1 LKEASILR
9 VLVTGGA
16 GFIGSHVV
24 DALIEEG
31 HTVVVVDDLST
42 GKVEHVNPQA
52 MFYHVDI
59 RSPELAEIFQRE
71 RPDLIN
77 HHAAHADVRRS
88 VADPRYDADVNILG
102 SLSLLECARQNGVS
116 KLIYASTGG
125 AIYGEPVYLPCDENH
140 PLNPICP
147 YGVSKLTVERY
158 LSYYGHACGFQY
170 AVLRYPNVYGPRQD
184 PTGEGGVVAI
194 FSRRMLGGEQ
204 VVINGSGEQERDF
217 LYVADVVRANILAQD
232 RLDGQTHN
240 LGTGVGTSISDLF
253 TLMASKTGYGGEPFY
268 GPPKPGETFKIYLDA
283 TKARTELG
291 WQPEVGLEQ
300 GLRATIASYS

>member
-1 LKEASILR
+1 LR

-42 GKVEHVNPQA
+42 GRVEHVNPQA
-52 MFYHVDI
+52 TFYHVDI
-59 RSPELAEIFQRE
+59 RSPELAEVFQRE

-88 VADPRYDADVNILG
+88 VADPRYDAEVNILG
-102 SLSLLECARQNGVS
+102 SLNLLECARQNGIS

-125 AIYGEPVYLPCDENH
+125 AIYGEPVYLPCDEDH
-140 PLNPICP
+140 PLGPICP

-158 LSYYGHACGFQY
+158 LSYYGHAYAFQY
-170 AVLRYPNVYGPRQD
+170 TVLRYPNVYGPRQD

-232 RLDGQTHN
+232 RLDGQIYN
-240 LGTGVGTSISDLF
+240 LGTGVGTSVNDLF
-253 TLMASKTGYGGEPFY
+253 ALMASKSGYAGEPFY
-268 GPPKPGETFKIYLDA
+268 GPQKPGETFKIYLDA
-283 TKARTELG
+283 SKARQELN
-291 WQPEVGLEQ
+291 WQPEVGVEQ
-300 GLRATIASYS
+300 GLGATIASYS